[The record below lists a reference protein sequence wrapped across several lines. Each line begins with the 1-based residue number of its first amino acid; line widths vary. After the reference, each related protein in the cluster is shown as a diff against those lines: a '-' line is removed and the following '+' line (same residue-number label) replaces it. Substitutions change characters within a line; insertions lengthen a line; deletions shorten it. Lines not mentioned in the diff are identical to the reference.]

1 MIATLKIQRR
11 TRSRHATACC
21 GIRLHRV
28 TLTPDPRPLTPGLS
42 RRGVSLLEVLIAV
55 FVLTFGLM
63 SVAMVIPAGQKL
75 MVDASKSDRGAACG
89 RAALEYV
96 KTRGWYD
103 TTPMYQR
110 WGTLGFVTTLHGG
123 NLLYGQTYFFDP
135 YFFSFDNN
143 EDIDSVRHFPYSPT
157 PARELAFAG
166 TLATR
171 RPWPDR
177 ARARRVTF
185 PYVHPSNPAAR
196 IPLREGFAEKITT
209 WADELVFALES
220 DDRRPRQMAS
230 WLEIDTTTYLTDPT
244 VNRSL
249 SAAAPVMPSDGFDT
263 TNAAVGPNVYR
274 VRQHP
279 ENTGRFTWAAMITPI
294 VPLVFDGTFVFGGTT
309 YNRVD
314 TNLIG
319 QWTYGGLTL
328 PTLNPQRITRCEVS
342 IVVFYNRHLNCPSSS
357 ELGTVTDVES
367 VRERSVYAQL
377 VGGGIG
383 GGDVRLFIEDGDAAR
398 PPGYLN
404 VKKNDWIMLKG
415 LNRAG
420 FVGQHG
426 AATPDEPNYPGTAPV
441 RPTVCKW
448 YRVVSADR
456 VIPDVE
462 FPNPANWDDPLT
474 GREQYVTLAG
484 PDWHVDTTW
493 LSSDA
498 YTDANGDTRYHSRF
512 QPMTDI
518 AEAALIDDVVG
529 VYTTIVD
536 VTAQ

>member
-1 MIATLKIQRR
+1 
-11 TRSRHATACC
+11 
-21 GIRLHRV
+21 
-28 TLTPDPRPLTPGLS
+28 
-42 RRGVSLLEVLIAV
+42 
-55 FVLTFGLM
+55 M

-135 YFFSFDNN
+135 YFFSFGNN
-143 EDIDSVRHFPYSPT
+143 ASTDSVRHFPYSPT
-157 PARELAFAG
+157 PARELALAG
-166 TLATR
+166 TAPTR

-196 IPLREGFAEKITT
+196 IPLPEGFAEKITT

-263 TNAAVGPNVYR
+263 TNEVVGPNVYR

-294 VPLVFDGTFVFGGTT
+294 VPLTYRGTFNDGGTI
-309 YNRVD
+309 RPSID
-314 TNLIG
+314 DNLIG
-319 QWTYGGLTL
+319 QWTFGSLTL

-342 IVVFYNRHLNCPSSS
+342 IVVFYNRHHNCPTSA

-367 VRERSVYAQL
+367 VRERSVYVEL
-377 VGGGIG
+377 LGGGIG
-383 GGDVRLFIEDGDAAR
+383 GGDVRLFVEGGDVAR
-398 PPGYLN
+398 PPGYLLN

-415 LNRAG
+415 LDRAG
-420 FVGQHG
+420 FVGNHG
-426 AATPDEPNYPGTAPV
+426 ALTPDFPNYPSDPV

-448 YRVVSADR
+448 YRVVAIDEVQGVAD
-456 VIPDVE
+456 
-462 FPNPANWDDPLT
+462 FPNPTDPTNDADDLA
-474 GREQYVTLAG
+474 GRARYATLAG
-484 PDWHVDTTW
+484 PDWHIDTTAAVNGF
-493 LSSDA
+493 DGP
-498 YTDANGDTRYHSRF
+498 TD
-512 QPMTDI
+512 M